1 MVKASCSE
9 FSDMESIRAGCWTS
23 LQPSPFCM
31 VALSPSVRHWHAASS
46 FKFQLYSSLSCCS
59 GSLYNFLLLGF
70 RQWPSRADR
79 DLTLNMNI
87 RRPLFRTWSRA
98 RCPHSDT
105 EVRAWSLA
113 VHHDGHHCSDGRA
126 SEEMSQKCWA
136 HELSK
141 ILEYNSQHCILEY
154 NGQRWGSLT
163 SPRKVQTAS
172 GS

>member
-1 MVKASCSE
+1 M
-9 FSDMESIRAGCWTS
+9 S
-23 LQPSPFCM
+23 LATWNRF
-31 VALSPSVRHWHAASS
+31 ALGAELLCNLRHFAWWHWARQCGTDTPLQVSS
-46 FKFQLYSSLSCCS
+46 LYSSLSCCS